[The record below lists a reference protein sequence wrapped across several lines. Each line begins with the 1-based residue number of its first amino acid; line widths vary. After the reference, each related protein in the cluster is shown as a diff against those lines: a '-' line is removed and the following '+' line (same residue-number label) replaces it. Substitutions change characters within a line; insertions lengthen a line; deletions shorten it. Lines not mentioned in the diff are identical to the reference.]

1 MMAVV
6 GILFTEAV
14 GALLAP
20 FLHTQVFQEDWHMVF
35 AQCHICNCPIHRLME
50 CLIRQT

>member
-14 GALLAP
+14 GAAP
-20 FLHTQVFQEDWHMVF
+20 EVLPQKFNHMAVS
-35 AQCHICNCPIHRLME
+35 QN
-50 CLIRQT
+50 